1 MANPRMNTSMRIQ
14 MTKKES
20 EFIRE
25 RAAYFGIAVS
35 VYIRKLATGARF
47 RDMPS
52 QRAILDLYGI
62 REALLTALD
71 RLKAGER
78 DRGRE
83 TGARQQ
89 LAEQVAVTVETIER
103 LALELGGTRGRALRR
118 TSPRFSKSKRA
129 TGSARPPGR
138 PDVDNGHAATGRG
151 TREHD
156 H

>member
-1 MANPRMNTSMRIQ
+1 MANPRMNTTISIPL
-14 MTKKES
+14 TKKES
-20 EFIRE
+20 KFIRE

-35 VYIRKLATGARF
+35 VYIRKLATGTRF

-71 RLKAGER
+71 RLEAGGR
-78 DRGRE
+78 DRGLE

-103 LALELGGTRGRALRR
+103 LALELGGTRGRAPRR
-118 TSPRFSKSKRA
+118 TSPRFRQSKRA
-129 TGSARPPGR
+129 AGSDRAS
-138 PDVDNGHAATGRG
+138 GRG
-151 TREHD
+151 QRSCSNRKGNQRT
-156 H
+156 